1 MTTIRSRVAYINR
14 SASAALLL
22 MLLFG
27 GCDGAS
33 NSTTD
38 TTTDA
43 ENNSAASTSQ
53 AKTAQLWDG
62 DAQGHVVQ
70 GDPAQDEVVFL
81 VHLGHV
87 QAAIGRANDH
97 QKEDGML
104 NPFTPKVLAEY
115 AAIDP
120 IITGL
125 ARKDLS
131 LYPLLSEVS
140 AAETFALIV
149 DESREQRLARNAIH
163 RQLVTLIGRVDGIVT
178 EIFPST
184 QASALA
190 MSALVRESG
199 KLLRNGL
206 SADGQILDVSQ
217 YHDALRLIDAALRL
231 RVKKISVC
239 GLSREEAQQ
248 LEYRGPIGELLDRL
262 NRVSESGAVAAGPGD
277 AFVVAQALADLG
289 ARLPPDDK
297 QICP

>member
-1 MTTIRSRVAYINR
+1 MTTIQARVAYTKR

-22 MLLFG
+22 MLLVG

-33 NSTTD
+33 NVK
-38 TTTDA
+38 TDA
-43 ENNSAASTSQ
+43 AKNSAVATSQ
-53 AKTAQLWDG
+53 AKTGQLWDG
-62 DAQGHVVQ
+62 DAQGYVAQ

-81 VHLGHV
+81 VYLGHV
-87 QAAIGRANDH
+87 QAAIGRVNDH

-120 IITGL
+120 VVVGL

-131 LYPLLSEVS
+131 LYPLLSEVA
-140 AAETFALIV
+140 AAETFAVIV

-163 RQLVTLIGRVDGIVT
+163 QQLVTLIGRVDGIVT

-190 MSALVRESG
+190 MSALVREAG
-199 KLLRNGL
+199 ELLRLGL
-206 SADGQILDVSQ
+206 SVDGQILDETQ
-217 YHDALRLIDAALRL
+217 YRDALRLIDAALRL
-231 RVKKISVC
+231 RVKKISAC
-239 GLSREEAQQ
+239 GLSREAAEH

-262 NRVSESGAVAAGPGD
+262 NRVSESGVVAAGPRD
-277 AFVVAQALADLG
+277 AFVVAQNLADLG
-289 ARLPPDDK
+289 ARLPTDDK